1 MLHKDQS
8 GLLDIPP
15 MRYDPLGSEQCP
27 IVSLLPLPNP
37 SAGLRRLM
45 EESALPGAVN
55 NIIQR
60 FQRWNIV
67 TVPLYTSYIFLQRV
81 NFLLRTGLANGRH
94 SLGDDAGL
102 LLPAFIVLLC
112 SPDCFNRKVSDC
124 CALTNEKPG
133 RKETVQWDVRHK
145 CFIQ

>member
-1 MLHKDQS
+1 
-8 GLLDIPP
+8 
-15 MRYDPLGSEQCP
+15 
-27 IVSLLPLPNP
+27 
-37 SAGLRRLM
+37 M

-60 FQRWNIV
+60 FQRLNIV

-94 SLGDDAGL
+94 SLRDAGV

-112 SPDCFNRKVSDC
+112 SSHCFKRKVSDS

-133 RKETVQWDVRHK
+133 EKETVQCTMGGIGGFLKKVAPLIFAHFSPKNDGKSCNGRL
-145 CFIQ
+145 

>member
-1 MLHKDQS
+1 MIYS
-8 GLLDIPP
+8 
-15 MRYDPLGSEQCP
+15 PLGSEQCP

-37 SAGLRRLM
+37 SAGPRRLM

-94 SLGDDAGL
+94 SLRDAGL

-112 SPDCFNRKVSDC
+112 YPHCFNRKVSDC

-133 RKETVQWDVRHK
+133 RKETVQWDVVHK
-145 CFIQ
+145 CFIQLPN

>member
-1 MLHKDQS
+1 MIYS
-8 GLLDIPP
+8 
-15 MRYDPLGSEQCP
+15 SCP

-94 SLGDDAGL
+94 SLRDAGV

-112 SPDCFNRKVSDC
+112 SSHCFKRKVSDG

-133 RKETVQWDVRHK
+133 ENETVQWDVLHK